1 MGRIHLY
8 SLVEFSDKFFKNMPN
23 LIQYVPF
30 SFGETD
36 LGIKVET
43 YTGIFTHELA
53 FLVLHSDFSANLP
66 TTD

>member
-1 MGRIHLY
+1 MSDLQESVLINSLRYLVSLLKCTMGRIHLY

-43 YTGIFTHELA
+43 CIE
-53 FLVLHSDFSANLP
+53 
-66 TTD
+66 